1 MNKLVVF
8 GLGVGAGIA
17 LTCLYGAYKKS
28 MNKSSAVVEKGGG
41 KPIEGTLQ
49 TPSKKEEEKK

>member
-1 MNKLVVF
+1 MNKFLVF

-28 MNKSSAVVEKGGG
+28 MTKGKAEVMKGDG

-49 TPSKKEEEKK
+49 TPKKEEK

>member
-28 MNKSSAVVEKGGG
+28 MNKMPVVEKSGD

-49 TPSKKEEEKK
+49 TPKEEEK